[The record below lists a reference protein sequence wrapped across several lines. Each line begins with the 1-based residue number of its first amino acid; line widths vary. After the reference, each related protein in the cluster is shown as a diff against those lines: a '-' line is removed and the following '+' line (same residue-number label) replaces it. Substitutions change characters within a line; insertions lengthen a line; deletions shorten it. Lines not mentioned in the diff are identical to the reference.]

1 MGKGGSSGGKKAGGG
16 LGRKGGT
23 GRLIAAGTPEA
34 AAEIERIRNLPS
46 AAKGRVGGSEAAK
59 AARNTR
65 VIKTK
70 LSAAEQKELDRMR
83 KQAPSGA
90 NLMGGSAAAR
100 KARGTRVNK

>member
-34 AAEIERIRNLPS
+34 AAEIERINNLPS
-46 AAKGRVGGSEAAK
+46 AASSRLGGSKAAK

-65 VIKTK
+65 VIRTK
-70 LSAAEQKELDRMR
+70 LSAAEQKELDKMR
-83 KQAPSGA
+83 KQASSGA

-100 KARGTRVNK
+100 KARATKVNR